1 MQLAV
6 GEIPHNQIDLHY
18 SHSLPLRKLMAPV
31 HVVGNTIT
39 LRTLRVHASRIL
51 VEPAD

>member
-6 GEIPHNQIDLHY
+6 GDTPQSSRLIF
-18 SHSLPLRKLMAPV
+18 SHSLPLRKLMALV

-51 VEPAD
+51 VKPND